1 MNNLVKISEI
11 FEIKYGNSLE
21 LIYLEQCNS
30 NELNSIPFV
39 SRTEKNNGVSAFVF
53 EILDIEPNPSHTLS
67 VAVGGSVLSTFYQS
81 QPYYTGFHV
90 LVLSP
95 KKVMTDI
102 EMLYYAKC
110 ISSNKY
116 KYSYGRQANRTLK
129 DILIPKEIPVEKKNK
144 LEKFKLDLWS
154 KFTSEPIIK
163 SKILLKNDKWE
174 YFNIVDIF
182 LLEKC
187 KCSNASL
194 LLNDGDDIFYIG
206 AKKKNNGVMQ
216 KVEYEEDLVSNGN
229 CIVFIGD
236 GQGSVGFSTY
246 QPIDFIGSTTLTC
259 GYNEKL
265 NKYNAMFL
273 VTVLDLERFKY
284 SFGRKYGKNQL
295 EKAKIKLPAKKGK
308 PDFEF
313 MENYIKSINYSSVL

>member
-1 MNNLVKISEI
+1 MNRLVKISDL
-11 FEIKYGNSLE
+11 FDIKYGVNLE
-21 LIYLEQCNS
+21 LVNIEECNS
-30 NELNSIPFV
+30 TDNESIPFV
-39 SRTEKNNGVSAFVF
+39 SRTEKNNGVSAYVYRIIDV
-53 EILDIEPNPSHTLS
+53 EANPGHTLS
-67 VAVGGSVLSTFYQS
+67 VAGGGSVLSTFYQPI
-81 QPYYTGFHV
+81 PYYSGRDLYYLT
-90 LVLSP
+90 P
-95 KKVMTDI
+95 KREMNVI

-129 DILIPKEIPVEKKNK
+129 DILIPKDIPIDKKNK
-144 LEKFKLDLWS
+144 LDLYNFNLRS
-154 KFTSEPIIK
+154 KFTNAPFNK
-163 SKILLKNDKWE
+163 STINLRNDTWE
-174 YFNIVDIF
+174 YFNINDIF
-182 LLEKC
+182 QLEKC

-194 LLNDGDDIFYIG
+194 LLNEGNDIYYIG
-206 AKKKNNGVMQ
+206 AKKNNNGVMQ
-216 KVEYEEDLVSNGN
+216 KVEYEEDLISKGN

-236 GQGSVGFSTY
+236 GQGSVGYTTY

-295 EKAKIKLPAKKGK
+295 EKAKILLPSKNGT
-308 PDFEF
+308 PNFEF
-313 MENYIKSINYSSVL
+313 MENYIKTLKYTKTL